1 MRKPSTGKARA
12 KLNPTHPRV
21 KISIDELARLWVDIA
36 LRDLGK
42 IPVDFSQESSLNNVI
57 GQL

>member
-1 MRKPSTGKARA
+1 MRKPHSQPSSIKS
-12 KLNPTHPRV
+12 NPIHPRV
-21 KISIDELARLWVDIA
+21 KISVDDMARLWVEIA

-42 IPVDFSQESSLNNVI
+42 IPVDFSQDSSLNNVI